1 VRLSFL
7 LFYSVCSLLFSKG
20 PIVPETPINTG
31 LKKAW
36 DGVTYP
42 VPPVS
47 ALSLFYLQ
55 RSTNTNTVIYDLNLD
70 KTGKANAD
78 APVRSYWIRYA
89 EQGQRQELS
98 FIQRKFAF
106 GLTSKAIGADK
117 YDIRIVSYK
126 KIPLTLMR
134 SPDGKYHIFA
144 QLDQKQAVINRIFV
158 KIEGGTFWF
167 PNVVYLEMTGTEL
180 ITGREIIKR
189 FKP

>member
-1 VRLSFL
+1 MRLSFL
-7 LFYSVCSLLFSKG
+7 LLFSICSLSFSMG
-20 PIVPETPINTG
+20 PIRSGTPGPANT
-31 LKKAW
+31 KKT
-36 DGVTYP
+36 GEGIVYP

-89 EQGQRQELS
+89 EQGQKQELS

-106 GLTSKAIGADK
+106 GLTSKPLGGDK

-126 KIPLTLMR
+126 KFPLTLMR

-144 QLDQKQAVINRIFV
+144 QLDQKQAIINRIFV

-180 ITGREIIKR
+180 ITGREIVKR